1 MLAEMKR
8 PGNGGVWQGTNAAN
22 KSVQVFKQSWINS
35 RPKIEIKSLD
45 FESRLTRVAPF
56 LIAVT
61 AE

>member
-1 MLAEMKR
+1 LTVHCAPTFFAFGADPR
-8 PGNGGVWQGTNAAN
+8 PE
-22 KSVQVFKQSWINS
+22 
-35 RPKIEIKSLD
+35 IEIKSLD